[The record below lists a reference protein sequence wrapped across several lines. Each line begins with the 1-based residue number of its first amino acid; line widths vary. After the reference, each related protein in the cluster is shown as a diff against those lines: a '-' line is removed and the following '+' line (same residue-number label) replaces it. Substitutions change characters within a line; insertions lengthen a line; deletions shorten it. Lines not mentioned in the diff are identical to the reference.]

1 MSVGFELGKGPLEGE
16 TDQEFEER
24 MKKEKVIDEV
34 AAWIDTRVIA
44 EMVADHLE
52 QEGEEVTVESCKE
65 AWLGTLENLGS
76 GIGVARSCGE
86 AAGL

>member
-1 MSVGFELGKGPLEGE
+1 MTGFELGEGPLEGE
-16 TDQEFEER
+16 TDEEFEQR

-65 AWLGTLENLGS
+65 AWLGTLENLGR
-76 GIGVARSCGE
+76 GIGIARSCGE

>member
-1 MSVGFELGKGPLEGE
+1 MTGFELGEGPLERE
-16 TDQEFEER
+16 TDEEFEQR

-76 GIGVARSCGE
+76 GIGIARSCGE

>member
-1 MSVGFELGKGPLEGE
+1 LSV
-16 TDQEFEER
+16 
-24 MKKEKVIDEV
+24 KKEKVIDEV

-44 EMVADHLE
+44 EMVAGHLE

-65 AWLGTLENLGS
+65 AWLGTLENLGG
-76 GIGVARSCGE
+76 GIGIARSCGE

>member
-1 MSVGFELGKGPLEGE
+1 MTGFELGKGPLEGE

-76 GIGVARSCGE
+76 GIGIARSCGE

>member
-1 MSVGFELGKGPLEGE
+1 MTGFELGEGPLEGE

-24 MKKEKVIDEV
+24 KKKEKVVDEV
-34 AAWIDTRVIA
+34 ADWIDTRVIA

-76 GIGVARSCGE
+76 GIGIARSCGE

>member
-1 MSVGFELGKGPLEGE
+1 MTGFELGKGPLEGE

-24 MKKEKVIDEV
+24 KKKEKVIDEV

-44 EMVADHLE
+44 EMVAEHLKD
-52 QEGEEVTVESCKE
+52 EGDEVTVESCKE
-65 AWLGTLENLGS
+65 AWLRTLENLGG
-76 GIGVARSCGE
+76 GIGLARTSGE

>member
-1 MSVGFELGKGPLEGE
+1 MTGFELGKGPLEGE
-16 TDQEFEER
+16 TDEEFEQR

-52 QEGEEVTVESCKE
+52 DEGDEVTVESCKE

-76 GIGVARSCGE
+76 GIGIARSCGE